1 MKIIKYIIP
10 AVILVFMTS
19 CSERIL
25 DQDTTSDSILTLTF
39 KSSSLST
46 KVAGVESLNEN
57 KIESL
62 HYFIYSVVDFDET
75 TSTPIVSG
83 VETGLNAQGQY
94 GIQINLT
101 GPELNDEVFPR
112 PNNTCKVYA
121 IANLPSNVKL
131 PDNPTI
137 KDLRAIAIEANFANM
152 PQESFVM
159 EGLGEARIKDR
170 KEQLAAEGT
179 IEILRV
185 AAKLSLNINVDE
197 SVESNG
203 ITYYSS
209 PGTMKVQLVY
219 GVKNAKIGAS
229 PVSEP
234 QYSEFSY
241 RNVITN
247 NSGYSCDPFYTYPS
261 SWEIGD
267 EYEPYLRIIV
277 PWYTKV
283 GSAGSEDYTPA
294 ECYYKVI
301 LTGEEFK
308 RNTWYDLTI
317 NLSVLGSFDPEEEK
331 TIEVKDIV
339 YYVANW
345 SNGLNVETQIEGAR
359 YLIVEKDRYEIFNEE
374 EFEIP
379 IISSHKAT
387 IANISVTQI
396 DLLNVD
402 TPKVDNDHSISI
414 NNESTLISIFN
425 DLDNNL
431 YSETF
436 NFTPITIKFTVF
448 QDDDGDGV
456 VDSNEIYRKD
466 VEITQYPAVYG
477 NLEVNSDYLDGGN
490 TTDKH
495 GYGYVNGYY
504 GSPGN
509 GINQEVEGFCN
520 FAGKPSGSGVNSN
533 SMFVIT
539 ATSLEG
545 TNWIIGDPRTTE
557 IDQELVDR
565 YNWADAKALYG
576 NSPRELQYYY
586 PAQSDLSLGANHPTY
601 NMIAPKFRICSGYG
615 AIDGNNTRRQYL
627 DYMEGR
633 CASYQEDGYPAG
645 RWRLPTKAE
654 LEFVF
659 VLCEKG
665 LLPDLFADQAYWCA
679 HGYGQYHTGQNFTPT
694 ASNDRGSTKV
704 SVRCVYDEWYW
715 GNSKFSRLEDKE
727 TFTWGDIP
735 R

>member
-131 PDNPTI
+131 PDNLTI

-241 RNVITN
+241 RNVIAN

-294 ECYYKVI
+294 ECYYKVL

-359 YLIVEKDRYEIFNEE
+359 YLIVEKDRYEIFNEDLINIK
-374 EFEIP
+374 FT
-379 IISSHKAT
+379 SSHNCIIENINCTRPDYTSETT
-387 IANISVTQI
+387 IPNKSYSPNSGSLSDWI
-396 DLLNVD
+396 NV
-402 TPKVDNDHSISI
+402 
-414 NNESTLISIFN
+414 NNSTKTITFHHE
-425 DLDNNL
+425 LDNNINNAK
-431 YSETF
+431 TF
-436 NFTPITIKFTVF
+436 DFAPYTYTFRIRHIDNQDFNKDITI
-448 QDDDGDGV
+448 
-456 VDSNEIYRKD
+456 I
-466 VEITQYPAVYG
+466 QYPAVYITAHY
-477 NLEVNSDYLDGGN
+477 NNGGDN
-490 TTDKH
+490 WNNKER
-495 GYGYVNGYY
+495 GYVMVNTLYNNRTDYNNSGT
-504 GSPGN
+504 N
-509 GINQEVEGFCN
+509 KWQTVEGFDSSSKNPNMYIVTTTVLDASLDYILCDSRESAYYSASQLG
-520 FAGKPSGSGVNSN
+520 F
-533 SMFVIT
+533 
-539 ATSLEG
+539 TSV
-545 TNWIIGDPRTTE
+545 TDVKNRTLT
-557 IDQELVDR
+557 
-565 YNWADAKALYG
+565 
-576 NSPRELQYYY
+576 YYY
-586 PAQSDLSLGANHPTY
+586 PTATDNEKYLS
-601 NMIAPKFRICSGYG
+601 PKFRICSAYG
-615 AIDGNNTRRQYL
+615 QLGNNQLTLQQAK
-627 DYMEGR
+627 MR
-633 CASYQEDGYPAG
+633 CAAYQEAGYPAG
-645 RWRLPTKAE
+645 RWRLATTAE
-654 LEFVF
+654 LEYIGR
-659 VLCEKG
+659 LCANGALPMTLFGGSSYWSATG
-665 LLPDLFADQAYWCA
+665 LYTISSGEVSQTTGNT
-679 HGYGQYHTGQNFTPT
+679 GYM
-694 ASNDRGSTKV
+694 
-704 SVRCVYDEWYW
+704 RCVYDDWRW
-715 GNSKFSRLEDKE
+715 GSEPAVELGS
-727 TFTWGDIP
+727 FTWGDEQIK
-735 R
+735 